1 MNNLIKFSQVNS
13 ILTIIMHLSTSKQI
27 SKPQL
32 TTIAIPVQFLD
43 TKLVFLKKI
52 SLVYVYLSS
61 TVTNYIKIV
70 TKVCFVYSELIHLTH
85 FPVLSTNPWLAF
97 SRKAS
102 PCLMIQGLT
111 LFSIFCRKLQ
121 PFLTLNRLKESHP

>member
-43 TKLVFLKKI
+43 TKLVFPRENFSCLC
-52 SLVYVYLSS
+52 LPE
-61 TVTNYIKIV
+61 
-70 TKVCFVYSELIHLTH
+70 FYSY
-85 FPVLSTNPWLAF
+85 
-97 SRKAS
+97 
-102 PCLMIQGLT
+102 
-111 LFSIFCRKLQ
+111 
-121 PFLTLNRLKESHP
+121 